1 MDNVRNLKE
10 VVEKKKEEIFKE
22 KKLGMIADFV
32 GDIID
37 MGSNKAVNRSF
48 SSVIDVI
55 KYGVQYIFNVELDIT
70 SVPSKRFDGRNEYTV
85 NALGET
91 IMVFDV
97 LEKKIDREKMIN
109 DLNLENMPEE
119 LKGSLKEVLGE
130 LMSKLN

>member
-22 KKLGMIADFV
+22 QKLGMIADFV

-70 SVPSKRFDGRNEYTV
+70 SVPSKRFDGRNEYTI

-97 LEKKIDREKMIN
+97 LEKN
-109 DLNLENMPEE
+109 
-119 LKGSLKEVLGE
+119 
-130 LMSKLN
+130 